1 MRGCLES
8 LPLTPA
14 VSTRRAAWALRAQFF
29 VAGALFAT
37 WGVHVPTVK
46 AQYALDERELAF
58 AMLAAGIG
66 SVLTLPQAGRIVARF
81 GARRVAFVTGP
92 ASAVCIGA
100 LLAFD
105 SYLLLLLLMMLYG
118 AAGALFDVTINAS
131 ATEVE
136 TRARRPLMSGFHAL
150 FSLGG
155 MVGAAM
161 GSAWAAVSGSPL
173 WHVLSAGAVAVLMVL
188 AAAPFMLPPEPAK
201 DEGRTPLALPR
212 GPLALL
218 GLLAAMGLIAEGAM
232 YDWSVLFLKQER
244 GAGIAL
250 AALAYASFSAAMTAG
265 RFAGDAVRARFD
277 AVTVLRASGTLGA
290 LGMVLALVAPQPWV
304 GLLGFA
310 IVGLGFANIVP
321 VLFSAAGRVEGVSA
335 ASGIAAVS
343 SAGYFG
349 MMIGPPWIGAV
360 AQHWSLSAGLALVV
374 LFALAVA
381 LAAKRAIRP

>member
-1 MRGCLES
+1 MRGCLECQ
-8 LPLTPA
+8 PLTSA
-14 VSTRRAAWALRAQFF
+14 VPLARAAWALRAQFF

-66 SVLTLPQAGRIVARF
+66 SMLTLPQAGRIVARF
-81 GARRVAFVTGP
+81 GARRVALVMGP

-100 LLAFD
+100 LLAFH
-105 SYLLLLLLMMLYG
+105 SYAALLALMLLYG

-136 TRARRPLMSGFHAL
+136 TRAQRPLMSGFHAL

-155 MVGAAM
+155 MVGAAV
-161 GSAWAAVSGSPL
+161 GSAWAAAAGDPL
-173 WHVLSAGAVAVLMVL
+173 THVVSAGFASVLLVLL
-188 AAAPFMLPPEPAK
+188 AARFMLPPAPSQE
-201 DEGRTPLALPR
+201 EGRTPLALPR

-218 GLLAAMGLIAEGAM
+218 GWLAAMGLIAEGAM

-244 GAGIAL
+244 DAAAAV

-277 AVTVLRASGTLGA
+277 AVTVLRASGALGA
-290 LGMVLALVAPQPWV
+290 AGMGLALAAPQPWV

-321 VLFSAAGRVEGVSA
+321 VLFSAAGRIEGVSA

-360 AQHWSLSAGLALVV
+360 AQRWSLSAGLGLVV
-374 LFALAVA
+374 LFALAVTA
-381 LAAKRAIRP
+381 AAKRAVRA

>member
-1 MRGCLES
+1 MRGCLEC
-8 LPLTPA
+8 LPLTAA
-14 VSTRRAAWALRAQFF
+14 VSLRSAAWALRAQFF

-81 GARRVAFVTGP
+81 GARRVAWVTGP
-92 ASAVCIGA
+92 ASAACIGA
-100 LLAFD
+100 LLAFE
-105 SYLLLLLLMMLYG
+105 SFGPLLVVMLLYG

-136 TRARRPLMSGFHAL
+136 TRAQRPLMSGFHAL

-155 MVGAAM
+155 MVGAAV
-161 GSAWAAVSGSPL
+161 GSAWAAAAGSAL
-173 WHVLSAGAVAVLMVL
+173 LHVVSAGGAAVLVVL
-188 AAAPFMLPPEPAK
+188 AASRFMLPPGPSN
-201 DEGRTPLALPR
+201 EGRTPLALPR

-244 GAGIAL
+244 GAGAAV

-277 AVTVLRASGTLGA
+277 TVTLLRASGTLGA
-290 LGMVLALVAPQPWV
+290 LGMVLALLAPQPWV

-310 IVGLGFANIVP
+310 VVGLGLANIVP
-321 VLFSAAGRVEGVSA
+321 VLFSAAGRIEGVSA

-349 MMIGPPWIGAV
+349 MMVGPPWIGAV
-360 AQHWSLSAGLALVV
+360 AQRWSLTAGLALVV

-381 LAAKRAIRP
+381 AAAKRAVRA

>member
-1 MRGCLES
+1 MK
-8 LPLTPA
+8 
-14 VSTRRAAWALRAQFF
+14 RAAWALRAQFF

-81 GARRVAFVTGP
+81 GARRVALVTGP

-105 SYLLLLLLMMLYG
+105 AYLALLLLMLLYG

-136 TRARRPLMSGFHAL
+136 TRAQRPLMSGFHAL

-155 MVGAAM
+155 MVGAAV
-161 GSAWAAVSGSPL
+161 GSAWAAAAGDAL
-173 WHVLSAGAVAVLMVL
+173 AHVVSAGLAAVLIVL
-188 AAAPFMLPPEPAK
+188 VAGPFMLPPAAVQG
-201 DEGRTPLALPR
+201 EGRAPLALPR

-218 GLLAAMGLIAEGAM
+218 GLLAAMGLVAEGAM

-277 AVTVLRASGTLGA
+277 SVTVLRTSGTLGA
-290 LGMVLALVAPQPWV
+290 LGMVLALAAPQPWV

-310 IVGLGFANIVP
+310 VVGLGFANIVP
-321 VLFSAAGRVEGVSA
+321 VLFSAAGRIEGVSA

-349 MMIGPPWIGAV
+349 LMIGPPWIGAV
-360 AQHWSLSAGLALVV
+360 AKHWSLSAGLALVV

-381 LAAKRAIRP
+381 LAARRAIRS